1 MMRTRNFLSSL
12 VMLMALGLTGCASV
26 KRVTFPTN
34 DRGVVEADI
43 FGKGPHGLVLA
54 HGGRFTKESWE
65 AQIDPFVAAGFR
77 VAAINFR
84 GRGASRGGPD
94 PKSEELFHLDVLA
107 AVGYLRQTGAE
118 TVSVV
123 GASFGGWAAAKAVA
137 TEPDQIDRL
146 VLLAASI
153 DDPEKVT
160 GPKLFILAREDF
172 RDGGILRLPEIR
184 DQYERAPEPKTW
196 VVLEGKAHAQYL
208 FETEQGERVMTEIL
222 DFLTAP

>member
-1 MMRTRNFLSSL
+1 MSRLRRLSRVPTTPAASYSL
-12 VMLMALGLTGCASV
+12 
-26 KRVTFPTN
+26 RVLSDTS
-34 DRGVVEADI
+34 
-43 FGKGPHGLVLA
+43 
-54 HGGRFTKESWE
+54 GGSTTTAFS
-65 AQIDPFVAAGFR
+65 
-77 VAAINFR
+77 
-84 GRGASRGGPD
+84 
-94 PKSEELFHLDVLA
+94 
-107 AVGYLRQTGAE
+107 QTGAE

-137 TEPDQIDRL
+137 TDPDQVDRL

-172 RDGGILRLPEIR
+172 RGGGILRLPEIR

-196 VVLEGKAHAQYL
+196 VVLEGKAHAQFL